1 MDEKLYTV
9 ILWPEEGRLVKPVF
23 RNKSLQAAREIIAG
37 FLRRRLA
44 GEVLGLTIYYNT
56 TATVYDTRILSLGV
70 TGIMS
75 KRNKD
80 EMLRLFLDGL
90 GGE

>member
-1 MDEKLYTV
+1 MHKF
-9 ILWPEEGRLVKPVF
+9 GARVF
-23 RNKSLQAAREIIAG
+23 FCRPSCLDIKSLQAAREIIAG

-44 GEVLGLTIYYNT
+44 GEVLGLTVYYDT
-56 TATVYDTRILSLGV
+56 TATVYATRILSLGV
-70 TGIMS
+70 TDIMR

-80 EMLRLFLDGL
+80 AMLRLFLDGL